1 LPCGSRGTGR
11 LFSRPLFARRAEPKG
26 RTDMAQD
33 VVDLIMQ
40 DHREVERLFDELK
53 DSPEKRP
60 NLLPVL
66 TTLLTAHSR
75 AEEAEVYP
83 VAATEAGEKEEVS
96 HSQQEHI
103 EADQLLA
110 KLAQTDPTSAE
121 FDTVLQNLI
130 DAVSHHVEEEE
141 TKVLPGMRSN
151 LSDER
156 RAELGEAFVAS
167 RKQHLGEQPGDMTK
181 EQLVQQASNA
191 DISGT
196 SGLSKEQLKKKVEQ
210 EAES

>member
-1 LPCGSRGTGR
+1 MS
-11 LFSRPLFARRAEPKG
+11 A
-26 RTDMAQD
+26 D

-60 NLLPVL
+60 TLLPVL

-83 VAATEAGEKEEVS
+83 VAASEAGEKEEVS

-110 KLAQTDPTSAE
+110 ELAATDPTSAD
-121 FDTVLQNLI
+121 FDKVLQNLV

-156 RAELGEAFVAS
+156 RVELGEAFAAS

-181 EQLVQQASNA
+181 EQLATQASNA
-191 DISGT
+191 NIAGT
-196 SGLSKEQLKKKVEQ
+196 SGLSKDELEKTVQKH
-210 EAES
+210 ADR

>member
-1 LPCGSRGTGR
+1 MST
-11 LFSRPLFARRAEPKG
+11 
-26 RTDMAQD
+26 D

-40 DHREVERLFDELK
+40 DHREVERLFDALK
-53 DSPEKRP
+53 DEPEKRP
-60 NLLPVL
+60 TLLPVL

-83 VAATEAGEKEEVS
+83 VAASEAGEKEEVS

-110 KLAQTDPTSAE
+110 KLAATDPTSSD
-121 FDTVLQNLI
+121 FDRVLQNLV

-156 RAELGEAFVAS
+156 RSELGEAFAAS
-167 RKQHLGEQPGDMTK
+167 RKKHLGEQPGDMTRD
-181 EQLVQQASNA
+181 QLAQQAANA
-191 DISGT
+191 DIPGAS
-196 SGLSKEQLKKKVEQ
+196 SLPKDKLEKEVKKH
-210 EAES
+210 ADH

>member
-1 LPCGSRGTGR
+1 MGTGG
-11 LFSRPLFARRAEPKG
+11 LLEPTEG
-26 RTDMAQD
+26 TMEMPDD

-53 DSPEKRP
+53 DNPEKRT

-83 VAATEAGEKEEVS
+83 VAAAEAGEKEEVS

-110 KLAQTDPTSAE
+110 KLAKTDPASAD
-121 FDTVLQNLI
+121 FDKALQNLI

-156 RAELGEAFVAS
+156 RADLGQAFAAS
-167 RKQHLGEQPGDMTK
+167 RKQHLGEQPGEMTR
-181 EQLVQQASNA
+181 EQLAQQASNA
-191 DISGT
+191 DIPGT
-196 SGLSKEQLKKKVEQ
+196 SGLSKDKLLRKVESK
-210 EAES
+210 AES

>member
-1 LPCGSRGTGR
+1 MPG
-11 LFSRPLFARRAEPKG
+11 
-26 RTDMAQD
+26 D

-53 DSPEKRP
+53 QNPDKRP

-83 VAATEAGEKEEVS
+83 VAAAEAGEKDEVS

-110 KLAQTDPTSAE
+110 ELANTDPESTQFE
-121 FDTVLQNLI
+121 TVLQNLI

-156 RAELGEAFVAS
+156 RIELGQAFAAS
-167 RKQHLGEQPGDMTK
+167 RKQHLGEQPGEMTRD
-181 EQLVQQASNA
+181 QLAQQARNA
-191 DISGT
+191 DITGA
-196 SGLSKEQLKKKVEQ
+196 SGLPKDKLQQKVQ
-210 EAES
+210 REAEE

>member
-1 LPCGSRGTGR
+1 
-11 LFSRPLFARRAEPKG
+11 
-26 RTDMAQD
+26 MAGD

-83 VAATEAGEKEEVS
+83 VAAAEAGEKEEVS

-110 KLAQTDPTSAE
+110 KLASTDPESPD
-121 FDTVLQNLI
+121 FDKVLQNLI

-141 TKVLPGMRSN
+141 TKVLPGMRTG

-156 RAELGEAFVAS
+156 REQLGEAFVAS
-167 RKQHLGEQPGDMTK
+167 RKQHLGEQPGDMTR
-181 EQLVQQASNA
+181 EQLAKQASNA

-196 SGLSKEQLKKKVEQ
+196 SGLSKEELQKKVQ
-210 EAES
+210 SEAEE

>member
-1 LPCGSRGTGR
+1 MPT
-11 LFSRPLFARRAEPKG
+11 
-26 RTDMAQD
+26 D

-53 DSPEKRP
+53 ENPEKRP

-83 VAATEAGEKEEVS
+83 VAAVEAGEKEEVS

-110 KLAQTDPTSAE
+110 KLAKTDPTSAD
-121 FDTVLQNLI
+121 FDKALQNLI
-130 DAVSHHVEEEE
+130 DAVSHHVDEEE

-151 LSDER
+151 LTDQR
-156 RAELGEAFVAS
+156 RSELGDAFIAS
-167 RKQHLGEQPGDMTK
+167 RKQHLGEQPGDMTR
-181 EQLVQQASNA
+181 EQLAQQASNA

-196 SGLSKEQLKKKVEQ
+196 SGLTKDQLQQKVQ
-210 EAES
+210 REAER

>member
-1 LPCGSRGTGR
+1 MP
-11 LFSRPLFARRAEPKG
+11 A
-26 RTDMAQD
+26 D

-53 DSPEKRP
+53 DNPEKRP

-83 VAATEAGEKEEVS
+83 VAAAEAGEKEEVS

-110 KLAQTDPTSAE
+110 KLATTDPASAA
-121 FDTVLQNLI
+121 FDKTLRNLI

-141 TKVLPGMRSN
+141 TKVLPGMRST
-151 LSDER
+151 LSDQR
-156 RAELGEAFVAS
+156 RTELGEAFLAS
-167 RKQHLGEQPGDMTK
+167 RKHHLGEQPGDMSRD
-181 EQLVQQASNA
+181 QLAQQAANA
-191 DISGT
+191 EIPGT
-196 SGLSKEQLKKKVEQ
+196 SGLTKDKLQQ
-210 EAES
+210 EIQREAKS

>member
-1 LPCGSRGTGR
+1 MSG
-11 LFSRPLFARRAEPKG
+11 
-26 RTDMAQD
+26 D

-53 DSPEKRP
+53 ENPEKRP

-83 VAATEAGEKEEVS
+83 VAAAEAGEKEEVS

-110 KLAQTDPTSAE
+110 KLVKTDPASAD
-121 FDTVLQNLI
+121 FDKALQNLV

-141 TKVLPGMRSN
+141 TKVLPGMRAN
-151 LSDER
+151 LSDQR
-156 RAELGEAFVAS
+156 RTELGEAFAAS
-167 RKQHLGEQPGDMTK
+167 RKEHLGEQPGDMTK
-181 EQLVQQASNA
+181 DQLAQQASNA
-191 DISGT
+191 DLSGT
-196 SGLSKEQLKKKVEQ
+196 SGLSKDQLKQKVER
-210 EAES
+210 AADR

>member
-1 LPCGSRGTGR
+1 MS
-11 LFSRPLFARRAEPKG
+11 A
-26 RTDMAQD
+26 D

-83 VAATEAGEKEEVS
+83 VAAAEAGEKDEVS

-110 KLAQTDPTSAE
+110 KLASTDPASPAFE
-121 FDTVLQNLI
+121 KVLQNLI

-156 RAELGEAFVAS
+156 RTQLGEAFVAS
-167 RKQHLGEQPGDMTK
+167 RKKHLGEQPGDMTR
-181 EQLVQQASNA
+181 EQLAKQAQNA

-196 SGLSKEQLKKKVEQ
+196 SGLSKDELQKKVQ
-210 EAES
+210 SEAES

>member
-1 LPCGSRGTGR
+1 MPG
-11 LFSRPLFARRAEPKG
+11 
-26 RTDMAQD
+26 D

-53 DSPEKRP
+53 DNPEKRP

-83 VAATEAGEKEEVS
+83 VAASEAGEKDEVS

-110 KLAQTDPTSAE
+110 KLADTDPASAE
-121 FDTVLQNLI
+121 FDTALQNLI

-156 RAELGEAFVAS
+156 RTELGEAFVAS
-167 RKQHLGEQPGDMTK
+167 RKQHLGEQPGDITR

-196 SGLSKEQLKKKVEQ
+196 SGLSKDELQKKVQ
-210 EAES
+210 SEAES

>member
-1 LPCGSRGTGR
+1 MS
-11 LFSRPLFARRAEPKG
+11 A
-26 RTDMAQD
+26 D

-53 DSPEKRP
+53 ENPEKRP
-60 NLLPVL
+60 TLLPVL

-83 VAATEAGEKEEVS
+83 VAAAEAGENVEVS

-110 KLAQTDPTSAE
+110 RLAATEPTSPD
-121 FDTVLQNLI
+121 FDKALQNLV

-151 LSDER
+151 LSDQR
-156 RAELGEAFVAS
+156 RSELGDAFAAS
-167 RKQHLGEQPGDMTK
+167 RAQHLGEQPGDLTRD
-181 EQLVQQASNA
+181 ELAQQARNA
-191 DISGT
+191 EISGT
-196 SGLSKEQLKKKVEQ
+196 SGLPKDRLQKKVQ
-210 EAES
+210 REAER